1 MKYVSFIPFLKF
13 AFLSKNIITI
23 LKRYSML
30 ELHEFAILFIKGAQH
45 EDENF
50 FTSSEKT
57 L

>member
-1 MKYVSFIPFLKF
+1 MKYVSFIEK
-13 AFLSKNIITI
+13 
-23 LKRYSML
+23 YSML